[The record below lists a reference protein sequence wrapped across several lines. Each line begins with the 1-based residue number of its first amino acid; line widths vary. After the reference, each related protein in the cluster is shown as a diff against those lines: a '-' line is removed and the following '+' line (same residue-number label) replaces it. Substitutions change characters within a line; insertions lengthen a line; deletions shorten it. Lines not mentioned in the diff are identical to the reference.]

1 MEELMANDTQKRNNK
16 IMPGYTQRESIETY
30 GYDCTIVAEKCV
42 WFTFGIIWT
51 NRAHTKTPKYFPI

>member
-1 MEELMANDTQKRNNK
+1 
-16 IMPGYTQRESIETY
+16 MPGYTQRESIETY
-30 GYDCTIVAEKCV
+30 GYDCTIYAEKCV